1 VVVQGDPDSSPYEG
15 PMNLPIDY
23 RDRATVGERS
33 GAAGRALECDG
44 APYDGGG
51 ADYDSGLASV
61 QDSPPAALD
70 NLFEEDVFGA
80 LPEEGYRIER
90 EHDGRVLFSYDVGGR
105 TKIAFFAFDSV
116 TDYNGD
122 EGWGVEAWAEC
133 DPSELPATVTD
144 DLGIQVW
151 EDSSGQ
157 RAPGTR
163 IQSFQGAEHCDWQD
177 ITFLHLGRGS
187 GTDEYVRDRHGE
199 LAGFLRAS
207 YDGAATLPHNATN
220 TGLHRDERELWL
232 ASTHDA
238 ASWSAS
244 TTPTTSRGG
253 RHRSSPS
260 AACDHGLPGQSIELI
275 CRRPGGHPL
284 MPLIGHWSFGHGV
297 AMAMGYPPIAPLAA
311 VHLGGPQTVGARL
324 TVDRGRG
331 VLESGGI
338 GHVARY
344 VVRHQLERIRRA
356 VGETLPEGGEQ
367 LVELSLAIGVAPC
380 TQDAHGLVARPKR
393 PAGGWVAVVQRELR
407 LVQRG
412 LDPRQEI
419 VTVDHAFSILRVER
433 CVHACAVHCA
443 RAASVDNR
451 ICRTATALATAFRWP
466 LRDRRCHHGHHNRGE
481 AGQGSLP

>member
-1 VVVQGDPDSSPYEG
+1 MQGGFVRHLINVVATSLLLAGCGSTSVVVQGDPDSSPYEG

-157 RAPGTR
+157 RAPVTR

-207 YDGAATLPHNATN
+207 YDGAATLPTTRQTPDFTATN
-220 TGLHRDERELWL
+220 ASCGWL
-232 ASTHDA
+232 PR
-238 ASWSAS
+238 
-244 TTPTTSRGG
+244 TT
-253 RHRSSPS
+253 
-260 AACDHGLPGQSIELI
+260 
-275 CRRPGGHPL
+275 RRPGQPRRLRRHREVAGIEAAHRLHVTTGSPAKALNSSAADRAAIRSCRLSGTGHSVTVSP
-284 MPLIGHWSFGHGV
+284 WRWATRQS
-297 AMAMGYPPIAPLAA
+297 PPSRRY
-311 VHLGGPQTVGARL
+311 TW
-324 TVDRGRG
+324 
-331 VLESGGI
+331 
-338 GHVARY
+338 VARK
-344 VVRHQLERIRRA
+344 L
-356 VGETLPEGGEQ
+356 
-367 LVELSLAIGVAPC
+367 
-380 TQDAHGLVARPKR
+380 
-393 PAGGWVAVVQRELR
+393 
-407 LVQRG
+407 
-412 LDPRQEI
+412 
-419 VTVDHAFSILRVER
+419 
-433 CVHACAVHCA
+433 
-443 RAASVDNR
+443 
-451 ICRTATALATAFRWP
+451 
-466 LRDRRCHHGHHNRGE
+466 
-481 AGQGSLP
+481 